1 MAMNKSSIE
10 ILKQSNKEER
20 DIASQSIKDPEQ
32 LDTSRPVMHQA
43 QYLTQHWQYP
53 LKPQDLVEKQQTW
66 TEGQ

>member
-1 MAMNKSSIE
+1 MNKSSIE

-43 QYLTQHWQYP
+43 QYLTQH
-53 LKPQDLVEKQQTW
+53 
-66 TEGQ
+66 